1 MQKSFY
7 NFQNK
12 KNRKSVLKQTHFKS
26 AVLLFSFLST
36 LCVYALLRNKQS
48 KLKIKMSDYNLNK
61 NTFEKATFGAGCFW
75 CTESIFMELKGVE
88 SVFPGYMGGKLKNPT
103 YKEVCSSLSGHAEVV
118 QITYDPSVIAYV
130 ELLEVFFLIHD
141 PTTLNR
147 QGADVGSQYRSVIF
161 YHYPYQKEKVDTY
174 TELLSKSGA
183 FENKIVTE
191 ITEALEF
198 YRAEKEHLNYYNLNK
213 QQPYCKAIIQPK
225 LEKFRKVFADK
236 TK

>member
-1 MQKSFY
+1 MTS
-7 NFQNK
+7 ND
-12 KNRKSVLKQTHFKS
+12 LT
-26 AVLLFSFLST
+26 
-36 LCVYALLRNKQS
+36 
-48 KLKIKMSDYNLNK
+48 K
-61 NTFEKATFGAGCFW
+61 NTFELATFGAGCFW

-88 SVFPGYMGGKLKNPT
+88 SVLPGYMGGKSKNPT
-103 YKEVCSSLSGHAEVV
+103 YKEVCSGLSGHAEVV
-118 QITYDPSVIAYV
+118 QITYDPSIISYV

-141 PTTLNR
+141 PTSLNR

-161 YHYPYQKEKVDTY
+161 YHYPYQKEKASTY
-174 TELLSKSGA
+174 IELLDNSGA

-191 ITEALEF
+191 ITKASEF

-213 QQPYCKAIIQPK
+213 QQPYCKAVIQPK